1 MKRRLEFRELKKKD
15 RKELCHLL
23 MEQEGYEEFFE
34 REKDARIYAKAVAE
48 QAIGT
53 CAYKAVA
60 AIDNHIVGAV
70 IGCRVKNPGF
80 WGGLKKKFSYL
91 RLKIKKKNRE
101 VLECLAEL
109 EQMERAMLER
119 NQVALQNMMVLFLTA
134 KKYNNTE
141 IQKNLLREWELYVK
155 RHSLTSSYIVINGN
169 RTHGSLEGY
178 SKIDEK
184 SAMIQPKV
192 QRFRFHKSLYQK
204 FV

>member
-34 REKDARIYAKAVAE
+34 REKDAKIYAKAVAE

-80 WGGLKKKFSYL
+80 WGGLKKKFAYL
-91 RLKIKKKNRE
+91 RLK
-101 VLECLAEL
+101 
-109 EQMERAMLER
+109 
-119 NQVALQNMMVLFLTA
+119 VLFLTA

-178 SKIDEK
+178 SKIDK
-184 SAMIQPKV
+184 RSVMIQPKV
-192 QRFRFHKSLYQK
+192 QRFRFYKSLYQK

>member
-1 MKRRLEFRELKKKD
+1 MKRRLEFRELKRKD

-34 REKDARIYAKAVAE
+34 REKDAKTYAKTVVE
-48 QAIGT
+48 EVIRT
-53 CAYKAVA
+53 CAFKVVAV
-60 AIDNHIVGAV
+60 IDNHIVGAI
-70 IGCRVKNPGF
+70 IGCRVKKPGF
-80 WGGLKKKFSYL
+80 LGRLKKKFAYL

-109 EQMERAMLER
+109 EQMEQALLER
-119 NQVALQNMMVLFLTA
+119 NQVALQNMMVLFLIA

-141 IQKNLLREWELYVK
+141 IPKNLLREWELYMK
-155 RHSLTSSYIVINGN
+155 RHSLTSSYVVINGN